1 MSINNNII
9 ENKEQIKVLG
19 TYIHNSLM
27 FNYNFEYSKNS
38 IHTQLKVRENTIKNI
53 KKYLNPKMTK
63 IIANAILFG
72 KINYHLIIWPL
83 INNNN
88 LNKVNKIIE
97 NVARIVYGAEHI
109 GRTFEFLLKNLNW
122 FKIEDLHE
130 MAIIK
135 FIHKLLNKNDN
146 HYLKDLITQNRYY
159 KTLSENKIG
168 PIKNNAN
175 NLQNKIG
182 LGTLE
187 IKSVIN
193 KSQNIYNKLPREL
206 TLIVNFFFNGL

>member
-1 MSINNNII
+1 
-9 ENKEQIKVLG
+9 
-19 TYIHNSLM
+19 
-27 FNYNFEYSKNS
+27 
-38 IHTQLKVRENTIKNI
+38 
-53 KKYLNPKMTK
+53 
-63 IIANAILFG
+63 
-72 KINYHLIIWPL
+72 
-83 INNNN
+83 
-88 LNKVNKIIE
+88 
-97 NVARIVYGAEHI
+97 
-109 GRTFEFLLKNLNW
+109 
-122 FKIEDLHE
+122 

-168 PIKNNAN
+168 PIKNNAK

-193 KSQNIYNKLPREL
+193 KS
-206 TLIVNFFFNGL
+206 

>member
-1 MSINNNII
+1 
-9 ENKEQIKVLG
+9 
-19 TYIHNSLM
+19 
-27 FNYNFEYSKNS
+27 
-38 IHTQLKVRENTIKNI
+38 
-53 KKYLNPKMTK
+53 
-63 IIANAILFG
+63 
-72 KINYHLIIWPL
+72 
-83 INNNN
+83 
-88 LNKVNKIIE
+88 
-97 NVARIVYGAEHI
+97 
-109 GRTFEFLLKNLNW
+109 
-122 FKIEDLHE
+122 

-168 PIKNNAN
+168 PIKNNAK

-206 TLIVNFFFNGL
+206 TLIVNKNYLKKWLIKYYLNKDIKFTKIDKDFKEIKIDQDYFIDQIKIDKCSFDYQNTS